1 MKSIILLLLFGN
13 VDISDGDSVTLGGED
28 VTFGGEEVVW

>member
-1 MKSIILLLLFGN
+1 MKALIILLLFGN
-13 VDISDGDSVTLGGED
+13 VDTSDGDSVTFGGES